1 MARIVPGS
9 GAVIKPIFNEVFGVR
24 AVEVLDGGS
33 GYDSTDPPRLT
44 VTGCGTPV
52 TEALLYP
59 IIDDDSG
66 RIVHVRVL
74 ASGEGYDPLRL
85 SLLPLQD
92 TPNIV
97 SSFDIRR
104 IWQSSANS
112 VTSSAYQ
119 KLGQQVTDRLVI
131 RSDNHPKPAD
141 IVGERVPG
149 GGSLIDRQFNQTFIY
164 RGGKDVPFF
173 GARSDQF
180 NRSTGI
186 FANGVLLH
194 TPEWGAAGN
203 PPAGFAIDVVKYPFV
218 KGLDQYSGAVDN
230 DVYYYHSS
238 KVINHFSLSNGVFE
252 NGNLQTFVW
261 GIKVEFDNVLLP
273 ISNLDETLGD
283 IEVGRIVEKI
293 GGGGAGT
300 IAKIVRD
307 GQNNVTRVY
316 LRLVSGSFAEND
328 LLLGTNGFVLTVGDD
343 PVLFPNGIFYINFG
357 PDAQEFG
364 DFIPNEWYFSPENV
378 RVQRNYQII
387 WDSSHPSNQPTEIH
401 MHGHPM
407 QFSTTADGLLNNGDL
422 YYNSTGASNAMSV
435 DYQNEFAPTFIMN
448 ADESNRIYYYCKYH
462 RYMSG
467 YVGDE
472 GYMILDPELPNQEPK
487 NTYYIR
493 DYWFSNGIVD
503 YSRHANGH
511 SKILGMSFD
520 GYPIYG
526 PWGYATNGSIA
537 RMESSFRLKT
547 VDEREGNRPSVT
559 TEGTVTYTVT
569 YANGKLLIDGNA
581 PAFLSLD
588 RGKTYVFNQDDA
600 SNNNQHILFSRVN
613 DGWHVGNPPSIGDT
627 NYLYTDGIVYTID
640 GVDVTYQEYISGF
653 EGASQRRITITPRVD
668 APNLLYII
676 AYLQA
681 GAGFRTVQTG
691 YLLGDLVGDYIYDAT
706 IGGSSLDPEYN
717 NGPIVNVVGD
727 GSDFFKR
734 EVTSNGVRI
743 LGAGTV
749 GGQTA
754 VPDAWLEKVARMVE
768 LFTDV
773 NGAGINET
781 SQRNLIK
788 TLSGDAGT
796 YHAGLPTLQRVARGA
811 GADYTPNFL
820 TDQGIV
826 DWNLTDLFD
835 THVQND
841 MVWYLNS
848 TGDGYGDGDIDAQEV
863 IEHVFHTLHM
873 HGLPADDI
881 KLYSFLAADWQSG
894 DLYAA
899 MEEAYDAGKWDP
911 SGYQQN
917 PDDWKTIADAF
928 EVAAKEYL
936 YLLNFCMFEYTELW
950 DGGSLAPEWSDDMR
964 TQAGIQAN
972 NPLGYAFHNTYIAP
986 VISKPSLATIRSIFQ
1001 DGNTPAQDDPSLAG
1015 ASGYVVDIASGE
1027 SLDEFNGK
1035 FAVTPEYPNGTYA
1048 YFMTENGSGDPVYP
1062 YVIGPKYY
1070 GAPIF
1075 EGQELQAPSIQ
1086 YPSGAG
1092 GEVILN
1098 DQGQVSYVK
1107 MTKNGDGYFGPT
1119 QAKILGGEGGG
1130 AVGSATV
1137 QSITGLALLNP
1148 GRSFATPPTIIF
1160 EGGGG
1165 QGATGSASIDTAGK
1179 LTGVTIVNP
1188 GEFYQT
1194 PPYVYITGGGG
1205 LGAKAAARID
1215 QGSIVGIDII
1225 DPGTGYINPPSII
1238 FTKLVNLKRKASNRQ
1253 SYNSTQSVMTGLL
1266 KNTTAGDGTIY
1277 VSSTDSFPGSGRIIL
1292 NGETISYAT
1301 KSRERFSGLSRG
1313 LNFNYDQRIVL
1324 DSTQIDAEGNS
1335 TYEFSVGD
1343 RVIRRI
1349 ENAGNK
1355 VAKVYDW
1362 NPANKELLVTFE
1374 VDELAFIDAGVPGT
1388 EDATI
1393 QFDAGI
1399 FDSAAQGKNPH
1410 VVLTSVGSS
1419 IVTLTTPI
1427 GVLQDRAFEDDHVN
1441 EDPNNPGTFL
1451 GDGIPD
1457 LVNTGTDYENQIS
1470 LDGGIYNSLYGI
1482 EETVGG
1488 QNTTL
1493 FQAGDQIKDAS
1504 LPFKFA
1510 TIVEAGQL
1518 NEGKPH
1524 IAEFEITIDGN
1535 FGNGQNYSVNEI
1547 VTGVVSGVRATV
1559 VNWSPQTGKLT
1570 VKDVV
1575 PYDTGNI
1582 NIGIAGLLYAF
1593 SSTGTIIDF
1602 IVKNPGADYSI
1613 VPTLDIENVGD
1624 IAATTTVVMTSAGDQ
1639 IQSVSISNGGY
1650 GYKKY
1655 VDNTYA
1661 TRPTVTVVTDPSDA
1675 TGGGAIVE
1683 PILGGEYLNGNGGA
1697 SYRIKSIE
1705 YLTVIRSE

>member
-1 MARIVPGS
+1 MARTVPGS

-33 GYDSTDPPRLT
+33 GYDSSDPPRLT

-92 TPNIV
+92 TPTIV
-97 SSFDIRR
+97 NSFDIRR

-112 VTSSAYQ
+112 ITSSAYQ
-119 KLGQQVTDRLVI
+119 KLGQQITDRLVI
-131 RSDNHPKPAD
+131 TSDNHPKPAD
-141 IVGERVPG
+141 IAGQRVPG

-173 GARSDQF
+173 GERSDQF
-180 NRSTGI
+180 NKATGI
-186 FANGVLLH
+186 LANGVLLH
-194 TPEWGAAGN
+194 TPEWGPAGN

-218 KGLDQYSGAVDN
+218 KGLDQYGGAVDN

-238 KVINHFSLSNGVFE
+238 KLINHFSLPNGVFE

-261 GIKVEFDNVLLP
+261 GIRVEFDNVLLP

-316 LRLVSGSFAEND
+316 LRLVSGSFQEDD
-328 LLLGTNGFVLTVGDD
+328 LLLGTNGFVLTVGND
-343 PVLFPNGIFYINFG
+343 PILFPNGIFYINFG

-364 DFIPNEWYFSPENV
+364 DFIPNEWYFSPENI

-387 WDSSHPSNQPTEIH
+387 WDSSHPSNLPSP
-401 MHGHPM
+401 MHTGGHPM

-472 GYMILDPELPNQEPK
+472 GYMILDPELPDQEPR

-526 PWGYATNGSIA
+526 PWGYNTSGSVA
-537 RMESSFRLKT
+537 RMASSFRFKT
-547 VDEREGNRPSVT
+547 ADEREGNRPTVT
-559 TEGTVTYTVT
+559 TTGTVTYTVT
-569 YANGKLLIDGNA
+569 YANSKLLIDGSV

-588 RGKTYVFNQDDA
+588 RGKTYVFNQDDS
-600 SNNNQHILFSRVN
+600 SNNSQYLLFSEVDN
-613 DGWHVGNPPSIGDT
+613 GWHVGSPPSIGDT
-627 NYLYTDGIVYTID
+627 NYLYTNGITYTLD
-640 GVDVTYQEYISGF
+640 GVNVSYSDYISGF
-653 EGASQRRITITPRVD
+653 NGATERRLTLTPRVD
-668 APNLLYII
+668 APNLLYVI
-676 AYLQA
+676 AYTQA
-681 GAGFRTVQTG
+681 SAGFRTVQTG
-691 YLLGDLVGDYIYDAT
+691 YLLGDLVGDYIYDST
-706 IGGSSLDPEYN
+706 
-717 NGPIVNVVGD
+717 VGD
-727 GSDFFKR
+727 
-734 EVTSNGVRI
+734 
-743 LGAGTV
+743 
-749 GGQTA
+749 
-754 VPDAWLEKVARMVE
+754 
-768 LFTDV
+768 
-773 NGAGINET
+773 
-781 SQRNLIK
+781 
-788 TLSGDAGT
+788 
-796 YHAGLPTLQRVARGA
+796 
-811 GADYTPNFL
+811 
-820 TDQGIV
+820 
-826 DWNLTDLFD
+826 
-835 THVQND
+835 
-841 MVWYLNS
+841 
-848 TGDGYGDGDIDAQEV
+848 
-863 IEHVFHTLHM
+863 
-873 HGLPADDI
+873 
-881 KLYSFLAADWQSG
+881 
-894 DLYAA
+894 
-899 MEEAYDAGKWDP
+899 
-911 SGYQQN
+911 
-917 PDDWKTIADAF
+917 
-928 EVAAKEYL
+928 
-936 YLLNFCMFEYTELW
+936 
-950 DGGSLAPEWSDDMR
+950 
-964 TQAGIQAN
+964 
-972 NPLGYAFHNTYIAP
+972 
-986 VISKPSLATIRSIFQ
+986 
-1001 DGNTPAQDDPSLAG
+1001 
-1015 ASGYVVDIASGE
+1015 
-1027 SLDEFNGK
+1027 LDEFNGK

-1048 YFMTENGSGDPVYP
+1048 YFMTEDGNGDPVYP

-1075 EGQELQAPSIQ
+1075 EGQQLQPPSIQ
-1086 YPSGAG
+1086 YPSGAE

-1098 DQGQVSYVK
+1098 DQGEVSYIK

-1119 QAKILGGEGGG
+1119 QAKILGGQGSG
-1130 AVGSATV
+1130 ATGSATV
-1137 QSITGLALLNP
+1137 QSVTGLALLNP
-1148 GRSFATPPTIIF
+1148 GRSFATPPTLIF

-1179 LTGVTIVNP
+1179 LTGITIVNP

-1205 LGAKAAARID
+1205 LGAKAVARID
-1215 QGSIVGIDII
+1215 QGQIVGIDIT
-1225 DPGTGYINPPSII
+1225 DPGTGYINPPQII
-1238 FTKLVNLKRKASNRQ
+1238 FTKLVNLKRRASNRQ
-1253 SYNSTQSVMTGLL
+1253 SYNSTQGVMTGLL
-1266 KNTTAGDGTIY
+1266 KNATASDGTIY
-1277 VSSTDSFPGSGRIIL
+1277 VSSTDAFPGSGTFIL
-1292 NGETISYAT
+1292 NGETISYAS
-1301 KSRERFSGLSRG
+1301 KSRERFTGLTRG

-1324 DSTQIDAEGNS
+1324 DNTQLDANGNS
-1335 TYEFSVGD
+1335 TYQFSVGD

-1349 ENAGNK
+1349 ENANNK

-1362 NPANKELLVTFE
+1362 NPVNRELLVTFE

-1399 FDSAAQGKNPH
+1399 FDSAAQGQNPH
-1410 VVLTSVGSS
+1410 VILTSVGST

-1427 GVLQDRAFEDDHVN
+1427 GVLQDRAFEDNDEN

-1510 TIVEAGQL
+1510 TIIEAGQL
-1518 NEGKPH
+1518 SEGKPH
-1524 IAEFEITIDGN
+1524 LGEIEITLDGN
-1535 FGNGQNYSVNEI
+1535 FGNGQNYGVNEI
-1547 VTGVVSGVRATV
+1547 VTGAISGVRATV
-1559 VNWSPQTGKLT
+1559 TNWSPITGKLR
-1570 VKDVV
+1570 VKDVT

-1582 NIGIAGLLYAF
+1582 NIGIAGLLYSF
-1593 SSTGTIIDF
+1593 SVNSTIVDF
-1602 IVKNPGADYSI
+1602 IVKNPGADYSV

-1639 IQSVSISNGGY
+1639 IESISISNGGY

-1661 TRPTVTVVTDPSDA
+1661 TRPTVTVTTDPSDT
-1675 TGGGAIVE
+1675 TGSGGVVE